1 MKMHAWNYCCRT
13 SSSHIV
19 EGNQVGGTVRLRRL
33 ASFTTTTWN
42 AAIGIRIMGDNA
54 NVDWAWKNT
63 IVGEG
68 YQAKGVIRQRTA
80 QSSQVKVVNMSAVP
94 ASKSSAAP
102 APALAPAPAPVQR
115 SEDRTKRDRDEAGA
129 HRGDKKRK
137 KDNKDSSRH
146 KKSKKDHKESKHDR
160 DRAGS
165 ERDSFNPLLQCLA
178 SRLSNKTR
186 IFTLENE

>member
-1 MKMHAWNYCCRT
+1 
-13 SSSHIV
+13 
-19 EGNQVGGTVRLRRL
+19 
-33 ASFTTTTWN
+33 
-42 AAIGIRIMGDNA
+42 MGDNA

-80 QSSQVKVVNMSAVP
+80 QSCQVKVVNMSAVP

-102 APALAPAPAPVQR
+102 APAPTTATAPAPVQR
-115 SEDRTKRDRDEAGA
+115 SEDRTKRDRDDLDDEAGA

-137 KDNKDSSRH
+137 KDNKDSSSKH
-146 KKSKKDHKESKHDR
+146 KKSKKDHKGSKHDR